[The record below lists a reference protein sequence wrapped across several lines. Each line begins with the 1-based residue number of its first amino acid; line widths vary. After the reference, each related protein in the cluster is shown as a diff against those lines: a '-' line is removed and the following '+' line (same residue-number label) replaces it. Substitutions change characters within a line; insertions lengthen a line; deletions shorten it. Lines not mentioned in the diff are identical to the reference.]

1 MFEISFSQIVIFHLI
16 FLNKFEISSI
26 IYFIC
31 IFPSIFFWL
40 YMSKYL
46 NNWILMFKT
55 TFVFSENFRNCAPL
69 IHCVVWAVWVR
80 LIISEMSKEKL
91 KKVSFTELGFAAS
104 AASVIK
110 DNLNNS
116 FVLLWFSTFV
126 SDLRRFSKWN

>member
-1 MFEISFSQIVIFHLI
+1 MVGISFSQIVIFHLNFI
-16 FLNKFEISSI
+16 NKFEISSI